1 MSITTSQQIAKWYE
15 LYKTID
21 VTLTK
26 EIIKTT
32 GFEPRRVYLKC
43 VGEQWPCVVYSTS
56 FVGAKIVA
64 SSKPILLEKI
74 KRANNIVSLRFS
86 FRIEEKADPV
96 AFFVTARVTGYA
108 PYTQSAGDLQFMTLE
123 YTQRPPDDLIDIMGK
138 LLEANIN
145 STRRRE
151 ERILLT
157 PDSMRRIN
165 LLTKNAVVFVQ
176 GVPRKCIVRDLSFSG
191 AKIIIVGLAKFLVE
205 KECLLRLEMDE
216 PREFLDIK
224 GTIVRHEDV
233 EGRKDLAAMAIHFDE
248 SIVPMSYKLHINDY
262 LGQARQGMRD
272 IEAQNADPASAQS
285 QGAAAKDKPAAPSAN
300 QGE

>member
-64 SSKPILLEKI
+64 SSKPILIDKI

-86 FRIEEKADPV
+86 FRIEEKSDPV
-96 AFFVTARVTGYA
+96 AFFVTARVTGFA

-224 GTIVRHEDV
+224 GAIVRHEDV

-262 LGQARQGMRD
+262 LGQGRQGLRD
-272 IEAQNADPASAQS
+272 AEAQNADPASAPS
-285 QGAAAKDKPAAPSAN
+285 QGAASTDRPAAQPAT
-300 QGE
+300 

>member
-15 LYKTID
+15 LYKAID

-43 VGEQWPCVVYSTS
+43 VGEQWPCVVYSSS
-56 FVGAKIVA
+56 FAGAKIVA

-86 FRIEEKADPV
+86 FHVEGKVDPV
-96 AFFVTARVTGYA
+96 AFFVTARVTGFA
-108 PYTQSAGDLQFMTLE
+108 PYTQSSGDLQFMTLE

-138 LLEANIN
+138 LLDANIN

-157 PDSMRRIN
+157 PDAMRKIN
-165 LLTKNAVVFVQ
+165 IMTKNAVIFVQ
-176 GVPRKCIVRDLSFSG
+176 GVPRKCIIRDLSFSG
-191 AKIIIVGLAKFLVE
+191 SKIIIVGIAKFLVG
-205 KECLLRLEMDE
+205 KECMLRLEMDE
-216 PREFLDIK
+216 PREFLDLK

-248 SIVPMSYKLHINDY
+248 SLVSMSYKLHINDY
-262 LGQARQGMRD
+262 LGQTRAGARD
-272 IEAQNADPASAQS
+272 AEAH
-285 QGAAAKDKPAAPSAN
+285 AAAATADQTAKGQPGSPAPSTT
-300 QGE
+300 